1 MANIDYKVRL
11 LTDLL
16 MDRGLGWLAAE
27 IIETIEA
34 GKATFDERDHNVKDQ
49 RIALNANLDAPSGSS
64 RHKEM
69 PDESSV
75 PEDAP
80 REEFSPEIQVTIAVD
95 LLIQRLSGIGQM
107 LMEGQ
112 QNLELIFDTHVSLST
127 EISGELHELNP
138 QGARGLT
145 LQLEQL
151 REELSQWLMHQT
163 SES

>member
-1 MANIDYKVRL
+1 MANVDYRVRL

-16 MDRGLGWLAAE
+16 MDRGLAWLAAE
-27 IIETIEA
+27 IIETIEV
-34 GKATFDERDHNVKDQ
+34 GKATFDERDHNVKAQ
-49 RIALNANLDAPSGSS
+49 RIALNADLDAPLRSS

-69 PDESSV
+69 PEESSV

-80 REEFSPEIQVTIAVD
+80 REEFSPDIQVTIAVD

-127 EISGELHELNP
+127 EINGELHELNP
-138 QGARGLT
+138 QGARSVT

-151 REELSQWLMHQT
+151 REDLSQWLMHQT